1 MTKFPKGIFVTG
13 TDTGVGKTVVTA
25 AIAWNLTQAGK
36 RVALMK
42 PVQTGTIVSGPTDIE
57 FVQKVLGADYSL
69 DVSCPYMF
77 SDPVAPL
84 VASMLV
90 GERIDIKKIK
100 DSYSRLSSD
109 NDFVIVEGAGGLLVP
124 ILEDYF
130 MSDLALDL
138 DLPVLIVTRPN
149 LGTLNHTFLTLESAK
164 KRGLDVAGIV
174 ISNFPWDPGL
184 PEQTNPELIL
194 SMTGDNILGVIP
206 NDNSISVVNGDIGNI
221 RDTASL
227 VLSKELGGSF
237 VLEEFLSSLE

>member
-1 MTKFPKGIFVTG
+1 
-13 TDTGVGKTVVTA
+13 
-25 AIAWNLTQAGK
+25 
-36 RVALMK
+36 
-42 PVQTGTIVSGPTDIE
+42 
-57 FVQKVLGADYSL
+57 
-69 DVSCPYMF
+69 
-77 SDPVAPL
+77 
-84 VASMLV
+84 
-90 GERIDIKKIK
+90 
-100 DSYSRLSSD
+100 
-109 NDFVIVEGAGGLLVP
+109 
-124 ILEDYF
+124 
-130 MSDLALDL
+130 MSDLALHL

-221 RDTASL
+221 RDTASS

>member
-13 TDTGVGKTVVTA
+13 TDTGVGKTVVAA

-221 RDTASL
+221 RDTASS

>member
-1 MTKFPKGIFVTG
+1 
-13 TDTGVGKTVVTA
+13 
-25 AIAWNLTQAGK
+25 
-36 RVALMK
+36 
-42 PVQTGTIVSGPTDIE
+42 
-57 FVQKVLGADYSL
+57 
-69 DVSCPYMF
+69 MF

-184 PEQTNPELIL
+184 PEQTNPELIF

-221 RDTASL
+221 RDTASSA
-227 VLSKELGGSF
+227 LSEELGGSF

>member
-130 MSDLALDL
+130 MSDLALEL

>member
-1 MTKFPKGIFVTG
+1 MTKFPNGIFVTG
-13 TDTGVGKTVVTA
+13 TDTGVGKTVVAA

-100 DSYSRLSSD
+100 DAYSRLSSD

-221 RDTASL
+221 RDTASS

>member
-100 DSYSRLSSD
+100 DAYSRLSSD

-221 RDTASL
+221 RDTASS

>member
-57 FVQKVLGADYSL
+57 FVKKVLGADYSL

-194 SMTGDNILGVIP
+194 SMTGVDILGVIP
-206 NDNSISVVNGDIGNI
+206 NNNLISVEKGDIGNI
-221 RDTASL
+221 RDTASSA
-227 VLSKELGGSF
+227 LSEELGGSF

>member
-221 RDTASL
+221 RDTASSA
-227 VLSKELGGSF
+227 LSEELGGSF

>member
-13 TDTGVGKTVVTA
+13 TDTGVGKTVVAA

-174 ISNFPWDPGL
+174 ISNFPWNPGL

-221 RDTASL
+221 RDTASS